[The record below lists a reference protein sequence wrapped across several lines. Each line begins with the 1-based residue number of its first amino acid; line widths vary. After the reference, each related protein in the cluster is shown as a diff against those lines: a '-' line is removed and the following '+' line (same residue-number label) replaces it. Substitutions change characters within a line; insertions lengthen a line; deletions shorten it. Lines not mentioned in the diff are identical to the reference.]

1 MIRKH
6 NAMSN
11 PIIPL
16 ISEEEAES
24 VLDFINQQADAID
37 TLRAKVIILRG
48 MRDEAR
54 SELLKLTRQNDAALK
69 RIAVLEKQLAAAQ
82 GAQPVTLREPL
93 PDIYPSDPLPR
104 GMRINA
110 GFRLPVGFRKA

>member
-1 MIRKH
+1 
-6 NAMSN
+6 MST

-24 VLDFINQQADAID
+24 DLDLINEQADIID
-37 TLRAKVIILRG
+37 ILRAQVKILRG
-48 MRDEAR
+48 MRDEAQ
-54 SELLKLTRQNDAALK
+54 SELLKMARQNDAALK

-104 GMRINA
+104 GMCINA